1 MVWERGDLAL
11 ELSGSFKVRGR
22 MGGMDSKLGRRVH
35 GCGLWRGIHMGWEDF
50 RKNTQFV
57 VGMGNRVRFWQD
69 GSCGDQP
76 FQLAYLRLYGIAR
89 DKEASVESFL
99 TRLGEGGETKLECS
113 FHPGI

>member
-1 MVWERGDLAL
+1 
-11 ELSGSFKVRGR
+11 
-22 MGGMDSKLGRRVH
+22 
-35 GCGLWRGIHMGWEDF
+35 MGWEDF

-69 GSCGDQP
+69 GWCGDQP

-99 TRLGEGGETKLECS
+99 TRLGEGERRSWNVRFTREFNDWEMEEGVNFICLL
-113 FHPGI
+113 